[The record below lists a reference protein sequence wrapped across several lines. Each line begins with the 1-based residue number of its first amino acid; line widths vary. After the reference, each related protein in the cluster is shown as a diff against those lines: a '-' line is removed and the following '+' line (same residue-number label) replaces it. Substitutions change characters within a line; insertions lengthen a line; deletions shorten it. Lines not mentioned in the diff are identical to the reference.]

1 MVKKILVPVAF
12 SPFSKGIITY
22 AAGLAE
28 ALGAELLLANIISN
42 RDIEAVER
50 ITSYGYKVDT
60 EHYMETIHKERQQQI
75 FDMVAELTLPDAK
88 VTYTFKV
95 GDPTTELL
103 KIVVRKEID
112 MVVMGV
118 KTRDL
123 KNVFTG
129 SVAERV
135 FRKCPVT
142 VVSYRDRNTSEKLH
156 KRAMRLV
163 DKKHS

>member
-1 MVKKILVPVAF
+1 MIKKILVPVAF
-12 SPFSKGIITY
+12 SPYSKGIITY

-50 ITSYGYKVDT
+50 ISSYGYKVDT
-60 EHYMETIHKERQQQI
+60 EQYVETIHQERQQQI
-75 FDMVAELTLPDAK
+75 YDMVDELTLPDAK
-88 VTYTFKV
+88 LSYTFKL

-103 KIVVRKEID
+103 KIVVTKEID

-118 KTRDL
+118 KSRDL

-142 VVSYRDRNTSEKLH
+142 VVSYRDTNTAEKLH
-156 KRAMRLV
+156 RRAVRLV
-163 DKKHS
+163 EKKH